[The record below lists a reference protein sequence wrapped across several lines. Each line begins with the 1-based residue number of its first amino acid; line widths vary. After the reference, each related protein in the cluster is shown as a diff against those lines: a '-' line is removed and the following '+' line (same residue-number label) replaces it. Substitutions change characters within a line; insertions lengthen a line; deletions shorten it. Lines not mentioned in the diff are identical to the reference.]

1 MVLEGPEPLSQS
13 QRACRVHAKRSNIP
27 MPMFEKE
34 FVNVQVFLYF
44 FVAILWNTFSLF
56 FFFPVGLQVCQTK
69 CLASGFPGMSVQT
82 SASRHKHTYLM
93 LCHYQ
98 QFSPI
103 DLLFSRSL
111 SQCETKWTPWIKID
125 YFVQRRMWM
134 FFFSATLWL
143 LAVTFCLLQKKKAS
157 TQHMGVKLLGQ
168 DKCIANHFE
177 LVPPAEQR

>member
-1 MVLEGPEPLSQS
+1 
-13 QRACRVHAKRSNIP
+13 

-34 FVNVQVFLYF
+34 FVNVQVFLYYLLPSCEIPF
-44 FVAILWNTFSLF
+44 LSLF
-56 FFFPVGLQVCQTK
+56 SFFLSGFSNRQVCRTK
-69 CLASGFPGMSVQT
+69 CFASGFPGMSAQT

-111 SQCETKWTPWIKID
+111 CQCETKWTPWIKID
-125 YFVQRRMWM
+125 YFVQRRTWT

-143 LAVTFCLLQKKKAS
+143 LAVTFCLLQQQKKEAS
-157 TQHMGVKLLGQ
+157 MYTLSIWVLS
-168 DKCIANHFE
+168 F
-177 LVPPAEQR
+177 